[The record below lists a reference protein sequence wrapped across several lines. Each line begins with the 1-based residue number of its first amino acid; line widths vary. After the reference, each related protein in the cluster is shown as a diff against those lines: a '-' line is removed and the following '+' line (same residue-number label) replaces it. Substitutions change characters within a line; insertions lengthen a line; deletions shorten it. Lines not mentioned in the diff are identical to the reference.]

1 MSDAVFELEAVSY
14 SYLGRFPALK
24 SVSLSIQRGQ
34 KVALM
39 GANGSG
45 KSTLLSLLD
54 ALIFPDQGSI
64 RFMGQ
69 PLAEPRL
76 DEGDFSADF
85 RRKVGLVFQ
94 NPDVQLF
101 CPTVREDI
109 LFGPLQLGMG
119 PAEAQKRLESLAVSL
134 GILHLLDRA
143 PHQLS
148 LGERRKVAF
157 ASTMATDPEVLL
169 LDEPT
174 AGLDPLTTAHILEML
189 LKAAAAGKTVITAT
203 HDLHIVEAIS
213 DEVYIFGQDKGIA
226 GHGSP
231 KAILADTE
239 MLRANNLV
247 HAHPHLPWDYHAQRL
262 G

>member
-1 MSDAVFELEAVSY
+1 M
-14 SYLGRFPALK
+14 GR
-24 SVSLSIQRGQ
+24 
-34 KVALM
+34 
-39 GANGSG
+39 
-45 KSTLLSLLD
+45 
-54 ALIFPDQGSI
+54 
-64 RFMGQ
+64 
-69 PLAEPRL
+69 PLVEPL
-76 DEGDFSADF
+76 FDEGDFSADF

-119 PAEAQKRLESLAVSL
+119 LAEAQKRLESLSVSL
-134 GILHLLDRA
+134 GIIHLLDRA

-189 LKAAAAGKTVITAT
+189 LAASAAGKTVITAT

-213 DEVYIFGQDKGIA
+213 DEVYIFGQDKSIA
-226 GHGSP
+226 GHGAP
-231 KAILADTE
+231 QVILSDTE

-247 HAHPHLPWDYHAQRL
+247 HVHPHLQWDYHAKRV